1 MKRKLSGILALGM
14 ALALTIGTTAFAAE
28 SPSTDN
34 TNPALV
40 EQAKATETKD
50 AAVEGLA
57 DKEVA
62 VVAAPATVA
71 QAEAAATAI
80 ADANAKDS
88 TFKVVDGAE
97 QITLDLVL
105 TVDGAATTTS
115 SLVTVR
121 FTNPAFKANTTY
133 LVVHQKADG
142 SFESGVYT
150 SDASAYITA
159 AFHGLS
165 PVAVIEVKTET
176 PAASTSTSSSSS
188 SATTTA
194 SPAASPKTGEALPVA
209 GIAMVIALAGIA
221 LGAKKVRVSR

>member
-71 QAEAAATAI
+71 EAEAAATAI
-80 ADANAKDS
+80 ADANAKDA

-105 TVDGAATTTS
+105 TVDGVATTTS

-165 PVAVIEVKTET
+165 PVAVIEVKADT
-176 PAASTSTSSSSS
+176 PAASS
-188 SATTTA
+188 SASTTS